1 MSGALKTMFVFSLR
15 QDPCRNRSYAAGG
28 ARYLHADLML
38 LTHAGCAFKDPHG
51 CFGISGPG
59 APRRLHG
66 AEGRGMK
73 SGKPHLGGGLSFQP
87 HRLHRVDD
95 LFSFAL
101 LHCAGTASAG
111 QLLLFLL
118 RELGAAASVIRD
130 LQGGKLTCTARPDGS
145 GARSGRLQLP
155 GCERTAPSHG
165 RGMHESGGCNG
176 SRLPAVPDTCRC
188 PRPWRSE

>member
-15 QDPCRNRSYAAGG
+15 QDPCRNRSYASGG

-59 APRRLHG
+59 APRRLYG
-66 AEGRGMK
+66 AGQGNEIRKTSFGRGTVF
-73 SGKPHLGGGLSFQP
+73 SAASPAQGG
-87 HRLHRVDD
+87 RLVQFRTA
-95 LFSFAL
+95 AL
-101 LHCAGTASAG
+101 RRNRQC
-111 QLLLFLL
+111 
-118 RELGAAASVIRD
+118 GAAAPLSFAGAGCRRGCGPVDAGD
-130 LQGGKLTCTARPDGS
+130 LLTCTGRPDGS

-176 SRLPAVPDTCRC
+176 SRLPAVPDTSRC
-188 PRPWRSE
+188 PQPWRSG